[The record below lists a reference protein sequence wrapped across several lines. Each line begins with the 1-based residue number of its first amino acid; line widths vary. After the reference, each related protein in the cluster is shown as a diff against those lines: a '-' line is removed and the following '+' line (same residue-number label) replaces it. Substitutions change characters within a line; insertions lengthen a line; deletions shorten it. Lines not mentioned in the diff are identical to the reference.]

1 MHRKQIS
8 GIYEIKLKMMVIDQ
22 VKISSRSSS
31 AYESLVN
38 RFPPRVIRSRESY
51 LKTLCH
57 IKSFKLTA
65 DELDYLSLL
74 HLLVKRYE
82 GPEEKP
88 RAVEYLKKLLEE
100 HKLQIKDLSKI
111 LGKSPPLCS
120 MILNGQ
126 RAITRQ
132 HAMRLGKYF
141 GRGPDLFLM

>member
-1 MHRKQIS
+1 
-8 GIYEIKLKMMVIDQ
+8 MVIDQ
-22 VKISSRSSS
+22 VKTSSRSSS
-31 AYESLVN
+31 AYESLVK

-57 IKSFKLTA
+57 IKSLKGRSQKLTA

-88 RAVEYLKKLLEE
+88 RAVEYLKKLLDE
-100 HKLQIKDLSKI
+100 HKLRIKDLSKI

>member
-1 MHRKQIS
+1 
-8 GIYEIKLKMMVIDQ
+8 MMIIDQ
-22 VKISSRSSS
+22 VKLSSRSSS

-57 IKSFKLTA
+57 IKSFKGRSRKLTA

-100 HKLQIKDLSKI
+100 HKLRIKDLSKI

-132 HAMRLGKYF
+132 HAMRLGRYF

>member
-1 MHRKQIS
+1 MI
-8 GIYEIKLKMMVIDQ
+8 VDQ
-22 VKISSRSSS
+22 VKPVSRLKST
-31 AYESLVN
+31 YESLVA
-38 RFPPRVIRSRESY
+38 RFPPRVIRSHETY

-57 IKSFKLTA
+57 IKSFKELPRKLTA
-65 DELDYLSLL
+65 VELDYLSLL

-88 RAVEYLKKLLEE
+88 RAVEYLKKLLKE
-100 HKLQIKDLSKI
+100 HKLRIKDLSEI

-132 HAMRLGKYF
+132 HAMRLGRYF

>member
-1 MHRKQIS
+1 MITDN
-8 GIYEIKLKMMVIDQ
+8 VTP
-22 VKISSRSSS
+22 SSPPNS
-31 AYESLVN
+31 AYESLVT

-57 IKSFKLTA
+57 IKLFKDPSRKLTA

-100 HKLQIKDLSKI
+100 HKLRIKDLSKI

-132 HAMRLGKYF
+132 HAMRLGRYF

>member
-1 MHRKQIS
+1 
-8 GIYEIKLKMMVIDQ
+8 MMVIDQ
-22 VKISSRSSS
+22 VKTSSRSSS
-31 AYESLVN
+31 AYESLVK

-57 IKSFKLTA
+57 IKSFKGRSQKLTA

-88 RAVEYLKKLLEE
+88 RAVEYLKKLLDE
-100 HKLQIKDLSKI
+100 HKLRIKDLSKI